1 MKFTLDFIQL
11 LLWGIWLILPLLLF
25 FLTLI
30 VVLGQV
36 VSRIEGWDK
45 FDSLY
50 WSLITALTVGYGDIR
65 PVQKSSKAISILI
78 AFIGIMFAGVIVSIT
93 VTTATEAFKRNVEIH
108 TILGPQGK
116 SMEWHKANQ
125 RGSK

>member
-1 MKFTLDFIQL
+1 MKFTLDFVQL
-11 LLWGIWLILPLLLF
+11 LLWGIWLVLPLLLF
-25 FLTLI
+25 FVTLI

-50 WSLITALTVGYGDIR
+50 WSFITALTVGYGDIR

-78 AFIGIMFAGVIVSIT
+78 ALIGIMFAGVIVSIT
-93 VTTATEAFKRNVEIH
+93 VTTATEAYKRNVDIH
-108 TILGPQGK
+108 AILGPEGK
-116 SMEWHKANQ
+116 NVEWHNKTN
-125 RGSK
+125 